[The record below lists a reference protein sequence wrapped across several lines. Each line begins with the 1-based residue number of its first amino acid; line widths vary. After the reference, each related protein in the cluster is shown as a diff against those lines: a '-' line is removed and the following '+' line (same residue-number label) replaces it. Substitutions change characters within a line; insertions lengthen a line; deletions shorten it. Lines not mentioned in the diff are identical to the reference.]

1 MGLRPS
7 VVTPPVAN
15 SATRS
20 GRSGLRIPELVL
32 GMEVA
37 VDEQHLG
44 RSVQRGVHRAGR
56 GRSHA
61 AQTQATSS
69 GATPGL
75 PAKAFRRRRAE
86 RRHPLIV
93 QTCIQTLTGLRLM
106 PPSSVCARPAR
117 VAEPSVSRIVTLPQ
131 SPARDILDSDGPGR
145 TTGKEGHKLNQRT
158 GNLPHRRRPPRGS
171 RGKVVA
177 TPPRIDSSPT
187 SSGKPP
193 MLLSHH
199 TSQDHNSPTARRR
212 KSRRFNYDE

>member
-32 GMEVA
+32 GMKVA

-44 RSVQRGVHRAGR
+44 RSAQRGVHRAGR

-69 GATPGL
+69 GATSGL

-117 VAEPSVSRIVTLPQ
+117 AAEPSVSRIVTLPQ
-131 SPARDILDSDGPGR
+131 PPACDILDSDGPVK

-158 GNLPHRRRPPRGS
+158 GTCRIGGDLLVGAAARLWRPPRALIAHPRV
-171 RGKVVA
+171 RGAADAPLPPHQPRSQQPDHQTPKVEA
-177 TPPRIDSSPT
+177 FQLR
-187 SSGKPP
+187 
-193 MLLSHH
+193 
-199 TSQDHNSPTARRR
+199 
-212 KSRRFNYDE
+212 